1 MLTSWKRLTQ
11 PIAITAL
18 SLTIL
23 AAMGTARTSAATITT
38 INIAGTFGPNLIV
51 ELPDYPDFL
60 IPPNLYTTFT
70 GYYTLNL
77 DKLPNNPYD
86 SEDRVTKGQM
96 IIRNSSG
103 VIVNS
108 FSSGSSDGFMSA
120 SLQGVYFFEGGAN
133 KFFDLFVNSH
143 LTPRQEVQYGV
154 PSYGLLRIN
163 LDRYI
168 TRGLFNVTSIDSFNV
183 TSVSVPEPFTL
194 GGTAVAG
201 VMGFWLRRRKLKAS
215 LPESNPNN
223 I

>member
-1 MLTSWKRLTQ
+1 
-11 PIAITAL
+11 
-18 SLTIL
+18 
-23 AAMGTARTSAATITT
+23 MGTARTSAATITT

-51 ELPDYPDFL
+51 ELPDYPEFL
-60 IPPNLYTTFT
+60 IPPNLYTTFA
-70 GYYTLNL
+70 GYYTVDP
-77 DKLPNNPYD
+77 DKLPNDPYD
-86 SEDRVTKGQM
+86 DNQVARGEM
-96 IIRNSSG
+96 ILRDSSG
-103 VIVNS
+103 VIVES
-108 FSSGSSDGFMSA
+108 FLTGDGEFMSA
-120 SLQGVYFFEGGAN
+120 SLQGVSFFDGGAN
-133 KFFDLFVNSH
+133 IFFDLFVNSD